1 MYSKNDLDGDISQIW
16 LIYTNSYEY
25 FNCLNQLK
33 NYKKSEYTDSRFMS
47 FVFYT
52 SWYVLIIELCKVY
65 QNDNKNQH
73 FNVYG
78 LLNRL
83 INNHK
88 NLDFKTL
95 ISLEELNRYQT
106 RFNAPE
112 IIDIRNRLIVLRDKF
127 YAHFDREK
135 LEKEVNIQ
143 LAEIDIILS
152 LLKDFISEIKI
163 EVFRSQIDFDND
175 IFIHI
180 NKVMECIDESNKRCH
195 DEIIR
200 KFNEECKGV
209 L

>member
-1 MYSKNDLDGDISQIW
+1 MYSKSDLDRDISQIW
-16 LIYTNSYEY
+16 SIYTNSYEY

-33 NYKKSEYTDSRFMS
+33 NYKKSEYTDTRFKS
-47 FVFYT
+47 FVIYT

-65 QNDNKNQH
+65 QNNNKNQH

-78 LLNRL
+78 LLNKL
-83 INNHK
+83 IYNYK

-95 ISLEELNRYQT
+95 ISLEELNQYQS
-106 RFNAPE
+106 RFNESE

-143 LAEIDIILS
+143 LAEIDKILS

-163 EVFRSQIDFDND
+163 KVFRSQIDFDND

-180 NKVMECIDESNKRCH
+180 NKVMECIDESNKRYH

-200 KFNEECKGV
+200 KFNEDCKRV